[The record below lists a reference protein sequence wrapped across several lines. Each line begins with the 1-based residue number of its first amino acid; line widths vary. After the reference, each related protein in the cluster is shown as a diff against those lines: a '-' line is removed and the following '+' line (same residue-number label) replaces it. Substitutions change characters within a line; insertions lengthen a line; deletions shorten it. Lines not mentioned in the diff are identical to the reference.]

1 MYIFPAIDIY
11 DGKAVRLFKGNYD
24 EMTVYGDDPSE
35 IAKDFAKNGATHI
48 HIVDLQGA
56 RDGETPNFETVCR
69 IKRECGLF
77 CELGGGVRDIDTVNK
92 YIEAGLDRVI
102 LGTAAVTDKS
112 FVREALDKY
121 HEKIAIGIDIKEGQV
136 AIKGWREKSTETAM
150 SFCMKMQEMGVKTI
164 IVTDISKDGAMMG
177 TNHSLY
183 KKLSADLD
191 IQIVA
196 SGGVSDIDDVRRLRE
211 MDLYAAI
218 IGKAYYTGAIDLREA
233 IEVSE

>member
-1 MYIFPAIDIY
+1 MAYVIVGASASGINAARTLRENDKNIEIILVSKDEYVYSRCILHHFLDGRREIEDLDFTPKNFFEMYNIKWI
-11 DGKAVRLFKGNYD
+11 KGV
-24 EMTVYGDDPSE
+24 EV
-35 IAKDFAKNGATHI
+35 
-48 HIVDLQGA
+48 
-56 RDGETPNFETVCR
+56 
-69 IKRECGLF
+69 
-77 CELGGGVRDIDTVNK
+77 
-92 YIEAGLDRVI
+92 
-102 LGTAAVTDKS
+102 
-112 FVREALDKY
+112 
-121 HEKIAIGIDIKEGQV
+121 IGIDIKEGHV